1 MKWYQISKEQ
11 LMKQLQSDRQG
22 LSNKERQARLE
33 ADGANRIAEKVQIK
47 TWQKIAKTFYGS
59 VDDRVDGCCSFKG
72 CYR

>member
-33 ADGANRIAEKVQIK
+33 ADGANRIA
-47 TWQKIAKTFYGS
+47 
-59 VDDRVDGCCSFKG
+59 
-72 CYR
+72 